1 MSPIKLVVLAIL
13 LYIGY
18 RLLTNGKKKDKTET
32 PSAPTELDSMPV
44 ADVLVEDPVCR
55 KLVPKQQAVRLQH
68 KEKIVYFCSE
78 ACCNRFVSQ
87 EGEKA

>member
-13 LYIGY
+13 FYIAY
-18 RLLTNGKKKDKTET
+18 RLLTSGKKKDKAENLSASTEQD
-32 PSAPTELDSMPV
+32 SAPV

-78 ACCNRFVSQ
+78 ACCDRFVSQ
-87 EGEKA
+87 EGEKV